1 MRFDLRLHGKTP
13 DGRKCQADVS
23 VYADGQEQLQQ
34 EAKRAAESA
43 AWRHVDAGEEW
54 VAEGSHI
61 TVENIEWLRDDK
73 KKRKG

>member
-1 MRFDLRLHGKTP
+1 MRFDLRLHGRTA

-23 VYADGQEQLQQ
+23 VYARSQKQLQK

-43 AWRHVDAGEEW
+43 AWRHLDQGEEW

-61 TVENIEWLRDDK
+61 TVENVELLRDRK
-73 KKRKG
+73 KKEQA